1 MSRIAR
7 ISLFAVGGVV
17 ALLALLMLLAWVFLD
32 AETVRHRIEQ
42 TASQAMGMEFKV
54 DGPVQARV
62 FPTLGVGLTDVHVR
76 QGETEWLHAAE
87 MRLRV
92 RLLPL
97 LRGRVEISAINFVEP
112 GLNLTRDS
120 DGAFNFIPAHRPD
133 DAGDRQ
139 PFGIR
144 RFSVEDASLTFID
157 QPSGDR
163 FVMNGCDLAGRD
175 LAWPPAQS
183 PQPNPTLPDFH
194 GQLNCRSIT
203 YGTLDAT
210 EVQAAISA
218 QGQRLTISPLTGRLF
233 GGRLKVQLESDLSG
247 SSPAHSLELEL
258 ADFRVERFIETF
270 RQEQGA
276 EGSAGFSM
284 QLTSSGRSLS
294 EVVEQLDGQA
304 ELAGEGLVLHGTDL
318 DAQLARYE
326 STQQFN
332 LVDTAALF
340 LAGPVGLAVTQGYG
354 FASLFAETG
363 GRTSIQELISEWH
376 IENGVARAHDV
387 ALSTEENR
395 LALAGRLN
403 FVTSEFED
411 MRVAVIDSDG
421 CAVVE
426 QRIQGS
432 FNDPRINKPNF
443 VVALTAPLFEM
454 VKQGVALFSESECE
468 PFYSGRV
475 VSP

>member
-7 ISLFAVGGVV
+7 ISLFAVGGFV
-17 ALLALLMLLAWVFLD
+17 ALLALLMMIAWVFLD
-32 AETVRHRIEQ
+32 AEAVRHRIEQ
-42 TASQAMGMEFKV
+42 TASQAMGMEFNV
-54 DGPVQARV
+54 DGPVQVRV
-62 FPTLGVGLTDVHVR
+62 FPTPGVELADIHVR
-76 QGETEWLHAAE
+76 QGEAEWLHAAG
-87 MRLRV
+87 MKLRI
-92 RLLPL
+92 RLLSL
-97 LRGRVEISAINFVEP
+97 LRGRVEFSGIDLVEP
-112 GLNLTRDS
+112 GLQLTRDS

-157 QPSGDR
+157 QPSGAR

-183 PQPNPTLPDFH
+183 PQASPTLPDFRGH
-194 GQLNCRSIT
+194 LSCRSVA
-203 YGTLDAT
+203 YGALDAT
-210 EVQAAISA
+210 EVQAGISA
-218 QGQRLTISPLTGRLF
+218 QAQQLAISPVTGRLF
-233 GGRLKVQLESDLSG
+233 EGRLKVQLESDLSG

-258 ADFRVERFIETF
+258 ADFRVERFIATF
-270 RQEQGA
+270 QEEQGV

-294 EVVEQLDGQA
+294 EVVKHLDGQA
-304 ELAGEGLVLHGTDL
+304 ALSGEGLVLHGTDL

-340 LAGPVGLAVTQGYG
+340 LAGPAGLAVTQGYG

-363 GRTSIQELISEWH
+363 GRTSIQELISEWR
-376 IENGVARAHDV
+376 IDNGVARAHDV
-387 ALSTEENR
+387 ALSTPENR
-395 LALAGRLN
+395 LALAGGLN

-411 MRVAVIDSDG
+411 MWVAVIDPEG
-421 CAVVE
+421 CAVVK

-432 FNDPRINKPNF
+432 FDNPRINKPNF
-443 VVALTAPLFEM
+443 VVALTAPLLEM
-454 VKQGVALFSESECE
+454 VEQGVALFSGSECE

-475 VSP
+475 APP